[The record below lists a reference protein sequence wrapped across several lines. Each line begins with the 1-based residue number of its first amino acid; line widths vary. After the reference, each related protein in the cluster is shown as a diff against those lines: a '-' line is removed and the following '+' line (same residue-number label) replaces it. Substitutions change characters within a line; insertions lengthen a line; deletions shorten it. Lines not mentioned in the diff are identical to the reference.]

1 MRSAGVPPM
10 SRKFRFLAIPAAL
23 MMMGACVSVSA
34 SRLGAGTV
42 YPEVARGQVRVY
54 QTEAD
59 VPGDYEKVALLHVS
73 GDANSVSQ
81 RQMIEA
87 ARQTHGSLGANAIV
101 LTEFEG
107 PRFATRVASVIFDV
121 PIERRTQM
129 LAIRTQGA
137 LSAESME
144 ARYQTQR

>member
-1 MRSAGVPPM
+1 M

-23 MMMGACVSVSA
+23 MMMSACVSVSA

-42 YPEVARGQVRVY
+42 YPEVEKGQVLVY
-54 QTEAD
+54 QTESD
-59 VPGDYEKVALLHVS
+59 VPGDYEKVALLYVS

-87 ARQTHGSLGANAIV
+87 ARKKAGRLGANAIV
-101 LTEFEG
+101 LAEFED
-107 PRFATRVASVIFDV
+107 PKFATRVASVIFDV

-129 LAIRTQGA
+129 LAIRTQGP

-144 ARYQTQR
+144 ARQQSQR

>member
-1 MRSAGVPPM
+1 M

-23 MMMGACVSVSA
+23 MMMSACVSVSA

-42 YPEVARGQVRVY
+42 YPEVEKGQVLVY

-59 VPGDYEKVALLHVS
+59 VPGDYEKVALLYVS

-87 ARQTHGSLGANAIV
+87 ARKKAGRLGANAIV
-101 LTEFEG
+101 LAEFED
-107 PRFATRVASVIFDV
+107 PKFSTRVASVIFDV

-129 LAIRTQGA
+129 LAIRTQPRF
-137 LSAESME
+137 SAESME
-144 ARYQTQR
+144 ARTQNQR